1 LSITDELDQSP
12 APHLRRAPAAN
23 DLPGV
28 TEIRVHDLVEPDPPR
43 TDGDP
48 AVGGSRTGESDPNAP
63 AHTTI
68 IVRDDPAGTV
78 VAVSGELDL
87 LSAPRLRT
95 ELESVLRAQP
105 RHLAVDLTQTTFMD
119 SAGVHTLLDA
129 CDHAGGHLAVI
140 CGEGPVRQVIE
151 LLGLVQLLNVVPSLE
166 EYRARRA
173 GA

>member
-1 LSITDELDQSP
+1 M
-12 APHLRRAPAAN
+12 
-23 DLPGV
+23 
-28 TEIRVHDLVEPDPPR
+28 HDLAEPDPPR
-43 TDGDP
+43 ADDDPAAGESHADGDPAPGESRTDGDP
-48 AVGGSRTGESDPNAP
+48 PAGASRTGESDPNAP

-68 IVRDDPAGTV
+68 VVRDDPAGTV

-105 RHLAVDLTQTTFMD
+105 RHVAVDLTQTTFMD

-129 CDHAGGHLAVI
+129 RNDAGGHLAVI
-140 CGEGPVRQVIE
+140 CGAGPVRQVIE
-151 LLGLVQLLNVVPSLE
+151 LLGLIQVLNVVPSLE